1 MPITTTGF
9 KPTEEQQACIDT
21 AKDASAN
28 IMVNAFAGCA
38 KSTTS
43 ELMARATPVMPSL
56 SLAFNKK
63 IADATRARFPSHFE
77 VLTMNGLGH
86 RAWSRTISKRLTIV
100 DKKLGK
106 LTTEVVKATGVR
118 LNGDEWDELR
128 RLAQG
133 AMMKGLVPEKFS
145 GAGRPLLRDTEDS
158 WQAICDDLW
167 IQSTPTLVDLAREII
182 TRDILAAYRGEI
194 SFDDQIYCSTMLNG
208 AYTKFPL
215 VMVDEAQD
223 LSPLNHVQL
232 ARCSSDRL
240 IVVGDPLQ
248 AIYAFRG
255 ADTQSMSR
263 IRDLRPMESW
273 VDLPLSTTFRCP
285 KLVVERQQHHARGFN
300 AAPSNP
306 SGSIKYLDPSKDEE
320 RLDGASAGWTWAQIE
335 VLASRTPAAGRADI
349 VVLCRNNAPL
359 LSLAF
364 KLIRQQVSVQML
376 GRDIGKGLQVLARKI
391 IPEGANAGAC
401 YSAVNAWRDK
411 ERQLAKLNQ
420 QEEKLAGIE
429 DRAEC
434 LLATLAGA
442 NCRDRE
448 DLLRAL
454 DNIFGREVGRI
465 TLSTIHRAKGLEYD
479 FVLHLDPWR
488 IPSRHAQK
496 QADLGDPRQLQQ
508 EFNLQYVCETRP
520 KHTLAMASLK
530 HFIEG

>member
-1 MPITTTGF
+1 MPLDQTF
-9 KPTEEQQACIDT
+9 KPTPEQEAIT
-21 AKDASAN
+21 AAGRDCTESL
-28 IMVNAFAGCA
+28 MVNAFAGCA

-43 ELMARATPVMPSL
+43 EMLARALPPVQGL

-77 VLTMNGLGH
+77 VLTLNGLGH
-86 RAWSRTISKRLTIV
+86 RAWSRTINRRLTIV

-106 LTTEVVKATGVR
+106 LTTEVIKDAGLR
-118 LNGDEWDELR
+118 LNGDEWDEVR

-133 AMMKGLVPEKFS
+133 AMTKGLVPEKFA
-145 GAGRPLLRDTEDS
+145 GAGRPLLRDNEPT
-158 WQAICDDLW
+158 WQALCDDLW
-167 IQSTPTLVDLAREII
+167 ITHSPTTVDLAREII
-182 TRDILAAYRGEI
+182 TRDILMAYRGEI

-208 AYTKFPL
+208 AFTKFPL

-255 ADTQSMSR
+255 ADTESMGR
-263 IRDLRPMESW
+263 IRDLRPNW
-273 VDLPLSTTFRCP
+273 IDLPLSTTFRCP
-285 KLVVERQQHHARGFN
+285 KLVVERQQHHAPGFN
-300 AAPSNP
+300 AAPTNP
-306 SGSIKYLDPSKDEE
+306 SGAVRYLDPAKDEE
-320 RLDGASAGWTWAQIE
+320 KLEGGGWTWAQVE
-335 VLASRTPAAGRADI
+335 VLAGRTGAGSRADI
-349 VVLCRNNAPL
+349 AVLCRNNAPL

-364 KLIRQQVSVQML
+364 KLIRAQVSVQML
-376 GRDIGKGLQVLARKI
+376 GRDIGKGLQALARKI
-391 IPEGANAGAC
+391 IRESANVDEC
-401 YSAVNAWRDK
+401 YGSINEWRDR
-411 ERQLAKLNQ
+411 ERQLAILNQ
-420 QEEKLAGIE
+420 QDEKLAGIE

-434 LLATLAGA
+434 LLATLDGA
-442 NCRDRE
+442 RCRDRE

-454 DNIFGREVGRI
+454 ENLFGREVGRI
-465 TLSTIHRAKGLEYD
+465 TLSTIHRAKGLEWD

-488 IPSRHAQK
+488 VPSKFAQK

-508 EFNLQYVCETRP
+508 EYNLLYVCETRT

-530 HFIEG
+530 HFVEA